1 MHFKS
6 DSYRMSLPFSVGG
19 DTDLGWAVV
28 GVHTNHLALRQVEMH
43 PIKQKEGLI
52 LTGAFMSG
60 KY

>member
-1 MHFKS
+1 
-6 DSYRMSLPFSVGG
+6 MSLPFSVGG

-43 PIKQKEGLI
+43 PIKQKEGLM